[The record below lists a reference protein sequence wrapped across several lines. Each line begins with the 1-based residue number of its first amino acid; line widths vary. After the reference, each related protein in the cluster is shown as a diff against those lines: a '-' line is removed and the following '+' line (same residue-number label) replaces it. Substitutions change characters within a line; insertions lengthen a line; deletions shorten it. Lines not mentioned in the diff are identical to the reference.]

1 MYMLMIR
8 YYDDDNEEQ
17 LEIERSLSKKEA
29 RKMKECYERETE
41 KLKNIIPDFY
51 CLDNIEIQKEPPLS
65 APPLLILL
73 IILCIPLSIF
83 VTLCEDNSGITEKKE
98 YVLDAQSYQTQ
109 YMKLEKN
116 KTYEIKL
123 ISAFYIEERFAKLV
137 LVFEYNGM
145 SKYTKIR
152 LDTYNKK
159 SVESAYNISQLELGK
174 NYKITMSKDTV
185 AVLEAD

>member
-1 MYMLMIR
+1 MYMLLIH

-17 LEIERSLSKKEA
+17 LEIERRLNKKEA

-51 CLDNIEIQKEPPLS
+51 CLDNIEIQKEQSLSVPPLF
-65 APPLLILL
+65 ILV
-73 IILCIPLSIF
+73 IILSIPLAIFTSIY
-83 VTLCEDNSGITEKKE
+83 EDNSGITEKKK
-98 YVLDAQSYQTQ
+98 YVLESQSYQTQ

-123 ISAFYIEERFAKLV
+123 ISAFCIEERFTKLV
-137 LVFEYNGM
+137 LVFEYNGK

-152 LDTYNKK
+152 LDICNEK
-159 SVESAYNISQLELGK
+159 SIESAYNISQLELGK